1 MATGV
6 EINRTNVTLP
16 ADVSREIMQKVKE
29 DSAIMRLSTQI
40 ELPGR
45 GTTIPVI
52 LGDPTAQWVAE
63 TGTKPVSNPS
73 VGTKLM
79 SAYKM
84 AVIEIFSKE
93 FTRDMK
99 ALYDALIA
107 RLPAALAKLF
117 DYTVL
122 GGTDKPGA
130 NFDNFAS
137 CTACSLI
144 PSSDAS
150 TYDGLVAADTEI
162 ATHGG
167 ILNGFG
173 LGAQARGILLSAT
186 DSTGRPLFVNS
197 VAEGAIP
204 RILGV
209 PTVFNRGLYVA
220 GTAVAGSDPG
230 DPAVVGVAGDWTKA
244 MYGMVEGVNI
254 SFNDKG
260 VVTVGSGSDAVQV
273 NLWQQNM
280 IGVLAEVE
288 IGFRADTDC
297 FALLTGAIP
306 TT

>member
-16 ADVSREIMQKVKE
+16 SEVSQEILQKMQE
-29 DSAIMRLSTQI
+29 ESAMMRLARQI
-40 ELPGR
+40 ELPGN

-52 LGDPTAQWVAE
+52 LGDPTAEWVAE
-63 TGTKPVSNPS
+63 TGVKPVSNPS

-79 SAYKM
+79 SPYKM

-99 ALYDALIA
+99 KLYDALVQ
-107 RLPAALAKLF
+107 RLPGALGKLF

-122 GGTDKPGA
+122 GGTAKPGA

-137 CTACSLI
+137 CTAQSLI
-144 PSSDAS
+144 ATSDAS
-150 TYDGLVAADTEI
+150 VYDGLVAADTDI

-173 LGAQARGILLSAT
+173 LGAQARGILLSAVDT
-186 DSTGRPLFVNS
+186 TGRPLFVNN
-197 VAEGAIP
+197 VTEGAIP
-204 RILGV
+204 RILGE
-209 PTVFNRGLYVA
+209 PTYFNRGLYVA
-220 GTAVAGSDPG
+220 GEAATSDDAGE
-230 DPAVVGVAGDWTKA
+230 PAIVGVAGDWTKA
-244 MYGMVEGVNI
+244 MYGTVEGVQI

-260 VVTVGSGSDAVQV
+260 VVTVGSGSDAYTV

-280 IGVLAEVE
+280 IGILAEIEV
-288 IGFRADTDC
+288 GFRADTDC
-297 FALLTGAIP
+297 FNLLTGAIP
-306 TT
+306 LT